1 MCGALGRGNYPFM
14 GPKIGP
20 GLLLSNAHM
29 GPASIRPWG
38 RKFSLFCVPFFT
50 SLLSHQEILFLLFLP
65 RISSPSSSS
74 SYGIH

>member
-1 MCGALGRGNYPFM
+1 MCGALDRGNYPVM

-20 GLLLSNAHM
+20 GLLLSNDHM

-38 RKFSLFCVPFFT
+38 SRFSLFCVPSFT

-65 RISSPSSSS
+65 RISPPPSS